1 MSTRSVC
8 QVLPPALAIA
18 LIAVVVVA
26 LRYLLFEYGHG
37 GEAVVLRLLKFLSP

>member
-1 MSTRSVC
+1 MSTRSVPLL
-8 QVLPPALAIA
+8 LPSVLAIA

-26 LRYLLFEYGHG
+26 VRYLLFEYAHG

>member
-1 MSTRSVC
+1 MSTGSVR

-26 LRYLLFEYGHG
+26 VRYLLFEYAHG
-37 GEAVVLRLLKFLSP
+37 GAAVVLRLLRFLSP